1 MAWQAIAS
9 FLGKE
14 GLKKIAEEGG
24 KKAAAKVGKE
34 FVKDKAIKYAK
45 KEALRRGGAALK
57 NVARNSSGG
66 DGRGTDR
73 KTLQRGYVNPT
84 IGADGSFY

>member
-57 NVARNSSGG
+57 NVARK

>member
-14 GLKKIAEEGG
+14 GLKEMA
-24 KKAAAKVGKE
+24 
-34 FVKDKAIKYAK
+34 KDKAVSEAK
-45 KEALRRGGAALK
+45 KYIKKQAVDFTKDRAKRAVVSAAT
-57 NVARNSSGG
+57 RNSR
-66 DGRGTDR
+66 GRGTDR

>member
-14 GLKKIAEEGG
+14 GLKNLA
-24 KKAAAKVGKE
+24 
-34 FVKDKAIKYAK
+34 KDKATSEAKKYIKDKTIKYAK